1 MTLEEDKVK
10 IKAISET
17 KDNLEF
23 TRYLANIKN
32 FNITRFEEL
41 KKYGEQLGLI
51 YLSYPSSN

>member
-41 KKYGEQLGLI
+41 KKYGEQLGLT